1 VRRLIQN
8 ISEWKTENL
17 LSVLGATASGKTQ
30 VVIDHVRANFSDTK
44 IPLLVSLDSVAVYK
58 GLDIGSAKVMGRDRS
73 DFDWCGLDLAD
84 VDQKLTAADFARAVK
99 PLIQNAQK
107 NKRPVILVGGSH
119 FYERM
124 LLEGPSAGVASDPE
138 YIKEISKLENQILH
152 QHLVEKDA
160 RWALKIHVNDR
171 YRLERFSDLV
181 IRQGLDF
188 ESLTKSGA
196 DFPFGDVDTLI
207 LGSEK
212 APNDDVFLAR
222 IFKMFD
228 EGWIEE
234 VKDLLKTYSEDSPG
248 FQTVGYRE
256 LIGGLKLGLDRSQLA
271 QAILISHRQVAKKQ
285 RTWLRSLK
293 N

>member
-1 VRRLIQN
+1 MRRLIQN
-8 ISEWKTENL
+8 ISEWKAENL

-30 VVIDHVRANFSDTK
+30 VVIDHVRSSYSDHK
-44 IPLLVSLDSVAVYK
+44 HPLLVSLDSVAVYK
-58 GLDIGSAKVMGRDRS
+58 KLDIGSAKVMGKDRS

-84 VDQKLTAADFARAVK
+84 VDQKLTAADFARLVK

-138 YIKEISKLENQILH
+138 FIKEISKLENQVLH
-152 QHLVEKDA
+152 QRLLEKDA
-160 RWALKIHVNDR
+160 RWASKIHVNDR

-181 IRQGLDF
+181 LRQGLDF
-188 ESLTKSGA
+188 ETLTKSGA
-196 DFPFGDVDTLI
+196 DFPLGNIDTLI
-207 LGSEK
+207 MGSDK
-212 APNDDVFLAR
+212 APDDDLFLAR
-222 IFKMFD
+222 IYKMFD
-228 EGWIEE
+228 AGWIEE

-256 LIGGLKLGLDRSQLA
+256 LIAGLGQGLDRAQLG